1 MQNEEEL
8 KQILAGL
15 QERQQPVPIWQ
26 RIIESVA
33 RGIGTAGSE
42 RPGDALLQ
50 QIKEKGAERQE
61 RNKRQQDI
69 ANVATQF
76 RLTDLANRM
85 AEKRTISAEGRA
97 ETRDLAKEKRDKE
110 RDVEMYNLQLS
121 GQKTLK
127 GMDND
132 QAISMFNLSKTW
144 ESLMREEDREFALRR
159 DEAQRKGNF
168 EDQSKIAQQNLVYS
182 LIASKVM
189 DGEKVSG
196 MMAKL
201 RNGGEGLTADD
212 MKLLNKA
219 AVQMSDQNFTRQLR
233 LQMAQRDGQFT
244 GMERIQHE
252 AAMAAMTSARTE
264 ELIKVQ
270 GPDGARLIPGRKDD
284 LGKYIIPQGFKFVE
298 SADYGERL
306 MYFYDQ
312 FGVTEKFRV
321 GKKDLAN
328 LEATQTKG
336 VNDFLKQIDQARKQG
351 DSDETIKANL
361 TDLASKSPKWAD
373 SINLALA
380 NDEAAQRQAKMDQ
393 GKSSFDDTS
402 GPIGFLGRT
411 YDKITRE
418 LGKQGTARWLRQE
431 LTKAKNKLDRAKTDS
446 EKNSLNKLIAEL
458 ESRLDVATK
467 D

>member
-8 KQILAGL
+8 RQILAGL

-50 QIKEKGAERQE
+50 QVKEKGAERQE
-61 RNKRQQDI
+61 RNRRQQEI

-85 AEKRTISAEGRA
+85 AEKRQISAEGRGEA
-97 ETRDLAKEKRDKE
+97 RDIAKEQRDKQ

-132 QAISMFNLSKTW
+132 QAMSMFNLSKTW
-144 ESLMREEDREFALRR
+144 ESLMREEDKEFALRR
-159 DEAQRKGNF
+159 DETQRKGNF

-189 DGEKVSG
+189 DGGKVSG
-196 MMAKL
+196 MMSKL

-219 AVQMSDQNFTRQLR
+219 AVQMSDQNFTRQLK

-312 FGVTEKFRV
+312 FGVTERFRV
-321 GKKDLAN
+321 GKKDIEN
-328 LEATQTKG
+328 LEGNNGHDVNHFLNEIKKIRDSGGNDDQVKAQMDILSNKSPKYADAIRLALATDENEK
-336 VNDFLKQIDQARKQG
+336 LKSKFD
-351 DSDETIKANL
+351 
-361 TDLASKSPKWAD
+361 ASKSA
-373 SINLALA
+373 
-380 NDEAAQRQAKMDQ
+380 
-393 GKSSFDDTS
+393 FDDTS
-402 GPIGFLGRT
+402 GPLGFLGRT
-411 YDKITRE
+411 YEKITKE

-431 LTKAKNKLDRAKTDS
+431 LIKAKNKRDRATS
-446 EKNSLNKLIAEL
+446 ESDKQALTKLIAEL
-458 ESRLDVATK
+458 EGRLDVATK
-467 D
+467 N